1 MEQLDSLN
9 LSFMAKEPGPAWLP
23 ASASEARRLAY
34 WGQWVA
40 LFWGILV
47 LILGIIDLFTF
58 TRFGFGTGWYS
69 LIAGIV
75 NLVAVFMLKGMFFD
89 NLDAGRFKEARDNL
103 LIWAVLT
110 LILGVLAGVFL
121 LFAYIKLNEVFQP
134 NYQPYP
140 AGQYQVAPPQ
150 QQPAQAP
157 PPQPAPPAPAAPAP
171 EPAQQP
177 KHAEMVKCKKCG
189 VQYPAFMRTCP
200 NCNEPR

>member
-34 WGQWVA
+34 WGQWIA
-40 LFWGILV
+40 LFWGAVLV
-47 LILGIIDLFTF
+47 VMTIVDMVIW
-58 TRFGFGTGWYS
+58 TRFGVGVGWYYA
-69 LIAGIV
+69 IAAVI
-75 NLVAVFMLKGMFFD
+75 NLVAALVLKQMFFD
-89 NLDAGRFKEARDNL
+89 NLDAGRFREGRNNL

-110 LILGVLAGVFL
+110 LVFGVLAGIFL
-121 LFAYIKLNEVFQP
+121 LLAYLKLNEVFQP

-140 AGQYQVAPPQ
+140 AGQYQAGQ
-150 QQPAQAP
+150 Q
-157 PPQPAPPAPAAPAP
+157 PQPAPAPPQPSPPSQPAP
-171 EPAQQP
+171 EPQPAQQKP
-177 KHAEMVKCKKCG
+177 TEMVKCKKCG

>member
-1 MEQLDSLN
+1 MEQLDKLN

-40 LFWGILV
+40 LFWGV
-47 LILGIIDLFTF
+47 LLLIEGIIDLFMWTGF
-58 TRFGFGTGWYS
+58 HFGTAWYT
-69 LIAGIV
+69 LIAAVI
-75 NLVAVFMLKGMFFD
+75 NLVAVFVLKGMFFD
-89 NLDAGRFKEARDNL
+89 NLDAGRFKEGRDNL

-110 LILGVLAGVFL
+110 LVFGILAGIFL
-121 LFAYIKLNEVFQP
+121 LLAYLKLNEVFQP

-140 AGQYQVAPPQ
+140 AGQYQVAPQQQPQ
-150 QQPAQAP
+150 QQPAPASA
-157 PPQPAPPAPAAPAP
+157 PQPAPPAPTP
-171 EPAQQP
+171 EPTQQP
-177 KHAEMVKCKKCG
+177 KHTEMVKCKKCG

>member
-121 LFAYIKLNEVFQP
+121 LLAYIPHGSAVGL
-134 NYQPYP
+134 
-140 AGQYQVAPPQ
+140 
-150 QQPAQAP
+150 
-157 PPQPAPPAPAAPAP
+157 
-171 EPAQQP
+171 
-177 KHAEMVKCKKCG
+177 
-189 VQYPAFMRTCP
+189 
-200 NCNEPR
+200 